1 MAPTLSPTVQRLAEA
16 YGIQT
21 FFYDVG
27 GTKRDVSRAT
37 VVALLEAFGV
47 DASTPAA
54 AARAL
59 ATANQREWRT
69 IVPPSVVVRV
79 GTAVD
84 MPVCIPESAAG
95 NLQAWLE
102 LDDDPALDGTGGQ
115 WQLTRR
121 EGEEPTRV
129 IDNETIVRLT
139 FSIPAGVP
147 LGWHT
152 IHARGADGT
161 TARAALV
168 VVPDHLELSSSL
180 AARRAWGLMVQIY
193 AGRSRRSWGLG
204 DFTDLAELA
213 WIAGHERGADFILTN
228 PVHAPEAVPPLT
240 PSPYLPSARAF
251 VNPVYIRPEAIDE
264 FAYAPDDVRDLVHNL
279 AADAGR
285 DNTDPATID
294 RDRVW
299 PLKSTALEAIFSLP
313 RSAARESQ
321 FEAFRKARGRALTV
335 FALWCALQ
343 EAGEPPNETAVAAS
357 SPEADA
363 LAETHA
369 ARVEYYAWLQ
379 WIADSQLAAAQRR
392 AKESGMRI
400 GLMSDLAVGVHPE
413 GADAWALADVLAS
426 GVTVGAPPDAF
437 NQQGQDWSQPPWRP
451 DALAAAG
458 YAPYRAMIRAVLRHA
473 GAIRVDHILG
483 LFRLWWIPDTLG
495 PQQGAYV
502 TFDHEAMVG
511 ILALEAHRA
520 GALVVGEDLGVAEP
534 WVHSYLSERGML
546 GSCVLWFEKM
556 DDGVTPRPPEWY
568 RRLAMTTVTTHDL
581 PPSAAYLSGQ
591 HVELRDSLGVL
602 GRPVEAEREAA
613 SAEREAVLT
622 LLSSLGL
629 VPRGEPEPPNAQIVL
644 ALHRFLLATPSVLLG
659 VSLPDAVGETRAENM
674 PGTDTE
680 YPNWKVPLA
689 DGSGLPVLLD
699 DLGAN
704 PTFLAVTAAVSGR

>member
-1 MAPTLSPTVQRLAEA
+1 LQHLAEA

-27 GTKRDVSRAT
+27 GNKRHVSRAT
-37 VVALLEAFGV
+37 VVALLQAFEV

-54 AARAL
+54 AAKAL

-69 IVPPSVVVRV
+69 VLPPSVVVRLGV
-79 GTAVD
+79 AVD
-84 MPVCIPESAAG
+84 IPVCVPESAAG

-102 LDDDPALDGTGGQ
+102 LDDDPALDGNGGQ

-121 EGEEPTRV
+121 EGAEPTRV
-129 IDNETIVRLT
+129 IDNETIVKLT

-152 IHARGADGT
+152 IHARGTDGT

-168 VVPDHLELSSSL
+168 VVPDKLELSASL

-213 WIAGHERGADFILTN
+213 WTAGHQRGADFVLTN
-228 PVHAPEAVPPLT
+228 PVHAAEAVPPLT

-251 VNPVYIRPEAIDE
+251 LNPIYIRPEAVEE
-264 FAYAPDDVRDLVHNL
+264 FAYADDAVRDLVRDL
-279 AADAGR
+279 AEDAAR
-285 DNTDPATID
+285 DNTDPTAMD

-299 PLKSTALEAIFSLP
+299 TLKSKALETIFALP
-313 RSAARESQ
+313 RSPARQSE
-321 FEAFRKARGRALTV
+321 FEAFRQAKGRGLEV

-343 EAGEPPNETAVAAS
+343 EAGEAPNDTELAAS
-357 SPEADA
+357 SPMVED

-369 ARVEYYAWLQ
+369 ERVGFYCWLQ
-379 WIADSQLAAAQRR
+379 WIADQQLDAAQRR
-392 AKESGMRI
+392 AIDAGMRI
-400 GLMSDLAVGVHPE
+400 GLMSDLAVGVHPK

-483 LFRLWWIPDTLG
+483 LFRLWWIPESLG
-495 PQQGAYV
+495 PRQGAYV

-520 GALVVGEDLGVAEP
+520 GAIVVGEDLGVAEP
-534 WVHSYLSERGML
+534 WVHGYLTERGML
-546 GSCVLWFEKM
+546 GSCVLWFEKK

-591 HVELRDSLGVL
+591 HVDLRESLGVL
-602 GRPVEAEREAA
+602 SRPVEVEREAA
-613 SAEREAVLT
+613 AAEREGVLAM
-622 LLSSLGL
+622 LSSLGL

-699 DLGAN
+699 DLASN

>member
-1 MAPTLSPTVQRLAEA
+1 VAPTLSPTLQRLAES

-21 FFYDVG
+21 FFYDIG
-27 GTKRDVSRAT
+27 GTKRQVTRAT
-37 VVALLEAFGV
+37 VVALLAAFDV
-47 DASTPAA
+47 DASTPAV

-59 ATANQREWRT
+59 AAADQRTWRT
-69 IVPPSVVVRV
+69 VLPPSVVVRA

-84 MPVCIPESAAG
+84 IGVCVPESAAG
-95 NLQAWLE
+95 NLQAWIE

-129 IDNETIVRLT
+129 IDDDTIVRLT

-147 LGWHT
+147 LGWHI
-152 IHARGADGT
+152 IHARGTDGT
-161 TARAALV
+161 TAAAALV
-168 VVPDHLELSSSL
+168 VVPDHLEISSSL
-180 AARRAWGLMVQIY
+180 AGRRAWGLMVQIY
-193 AGRSRRSWGLG
+193 AGRSRRSWGIG
-204 DFTDLAELA
+204 DFIDLAELS
-213 WIAGHERGADFILTN
+213 WIAGHQRGADFVLTN
-228 PVHAPEAVPPLT
+228 PVHAAEAVPPLT

-251 VNPVYIRPEAIDE
+251 INPIYIRPEAIDE
-264 FAYAPDDVRDLVHNL
+264 FAYASDAVRDQVREL
-279 AADAGR
+279 AGQAAS
-285 DNTDPATID
+285 DNADPAVIA
-294 RDRVW
+294 RDRVRPW
-299 PLKSTALEAIFSLP
+299 KVKALEAVYGLA

-321 FEAFRKARGRALTV
+321 FQAFCKARGRDLTM

-343 EAGEPPNETAVAAS
+343 EAGRAPNKAGPAAK
-357 SPEADA
+357 SPEAAA
-363 LAETHA
+363 LTEEYAERIA
-369 ARVEYYAWLQ
+369 FYSWMQ
-379 WIADSQLAAAQRR
+379 WIADAQLAGAQRR
-392 AKESGMRI
+392 AKDSGMRI

-413 GADAWALADVLAS
+413 GADAWTLADVLAG
-426 GVTVGAPPDAF
+426 GVTVGAPPDGF

-458 YAPYRAMIRAVLRHA
+458 YAPYRTMIRAVLRHA

-483 LFRLWWIPDTLG
+483 LFRLWWIPEGLG

-511 ILALEAHRA
+511 ILALEAYRA

-534 WVHSYLSERGML
+534 WVHGYLAERGML
-546 GSCVLWFEKM
+546 GSCVLWFEKK

-568 RRLAMTTVTTHDL
+568 RRLAMSTVTTHDL

-591 HVELRDSLGVL
+591 HVDLRASLGVL
-602 GRPVEAEREAA
+602 GRPVAEERQAAAAERQ
-613 SAEREAVLT
+613 AVLA
-622 LLSSLGL
+622 LLGTLGL
-629 VPRGEPEPPNAQIVL
+629 VPRGEGEPPNAQIVL

-699 DLGAN
+699 DLGSN

>member
-1 MAPTLSPTVQRLAEA
+1 VTPTLSPTLQRLAEA

-27 GTKRDVSRAT
+27 GTKRHVARTT
-37 VVALLEAFGV
+37 VVALLAAFDV

-59 ATANQREWRT
+59 AAADQREWRS
-69 IVPPSVVVRV
+69 ILPPSVVVRS

-84 MPVCIPESAAG
+84 MPVCVPESAAG
-95 NLQAWLE
+95 TLQAWLE

-121 EGEEPTRV
+121 DGDEPTRV
-129 IDNETIVRLT
+129 IDGETIVRLT

-152 IHARGADGT
+152 IHARGTDGT

-168 VVPDHLELSSSL
+168 VVPDRLQLSASL
-180 AARRAWGLMVQIY
+180 SARRAWGLMVQIY
-193 AGRSRRSWGLG
+193 AGRSRRSWGIG
-204 DFTDLAELA
+204 DFLDLAELS
-213 WIAGHERGADFILTN
+213 WVAGHERGADFVLTN
-228 PVHAPEAVPPLT
+228 PVHAAEAVPPLT

-251 VNPVYIRPEAIDE
+251 INPLYIRPEAIEE
-264 FAYAPDDVRDLVHNL
+264 FAYAHDDVRDTVRGL
-279 AADAGR
+279 ALEAAK
-285 DNTDPATID
+285 DNTDPAVLD

-299 PLKSTALEAIFSLP
+299 PAKSKALEAIFALP

-321 FEAFRKARGRALTV
+321 FKAFREVGGRGLTL

-343 EAGEPPNETAVAAS
+343 EAGSPPNGGAIAAN
-357 SPEADA
+357 SPEVDA
-363 LAETHA
+363 LADEHSE
-369 ARVEYYAWLQ
+369 RVAYYSWLQ

-400 GLMSDLAVGVHPE
+400 GLMSDLAVGVHAE
-413 GADAWALADVLAS
+413 GADAWTLANVLAG
-426 GVTVGAPPDAF
+426 GVTVGAPPDSF

-458 YAPYRAMIRAVLRHA
+458 YAPYRTMIRAVLRHA

-483 LFRLWWIPDTLG
+483 LFRLWWIPAGLG

-502 TFDHEAMVG
+502 TFDHEAMIG
-511 ILALEAHRA
+511 ILALEAYRA

-534 WVHSYLSERGML
+534 WVHGYLSERGML
-546 GSCVLWFEKM
+546 GSCVLWFEKL

-568 RRLAMTTVTTHDL
+568 RRLAMSTVTTHDL

-591 HVELRDSLGVL
+591 HVDLRASLGVL
-602 GRPVEAEREAA
+602 GRAVEEERLAAAAERDAM
-613 SAEREAVLT
+613 LT
-622 LLSSLGL
+622 LLGSLGL
-629 VPRGEPEPPNAQIVL
+629 VPRGEPEPPTAQIVL
-644 ALHRFLLATPSVLLG
+644 ALHRFLLATPSVLIG

-674 PGTDTE
+674 PGTDAE

-699 DLGAN
+699 DLGSN